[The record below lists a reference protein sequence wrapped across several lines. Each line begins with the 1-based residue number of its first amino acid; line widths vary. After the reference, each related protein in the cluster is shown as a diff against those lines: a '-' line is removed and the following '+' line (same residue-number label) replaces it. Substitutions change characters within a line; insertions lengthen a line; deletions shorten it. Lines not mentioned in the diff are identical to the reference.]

1 MANVRGIK
9 KFLKHLP
16 FNYFLNI
23 SLFNYKIISV
33 ICGSRSVD
41 HSISPVL
48 GESVLHIKHLYR
60 RHQGDS
66 LLDKVIYTS
75 VFYNHKEAS
84 GLWH

>member
-1 MANVRGIK
+1 MADVRDIMK
-9 KFLKHLP
+9 VFKNLP

-23 SLFNYKIISV
+23 PLFSYKIISL

-84 GLWH
+84 GL